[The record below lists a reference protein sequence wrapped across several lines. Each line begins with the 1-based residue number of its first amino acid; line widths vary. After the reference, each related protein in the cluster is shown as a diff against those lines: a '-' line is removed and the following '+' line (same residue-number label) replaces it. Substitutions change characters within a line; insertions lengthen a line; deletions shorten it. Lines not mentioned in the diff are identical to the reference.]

1 MSNLGL
7 TCPKRIIGCDP
18 SFAHFGLTIIDRM
31 EKTIKTFD
39 VQSTLGKQDFLNVC
53 LKSKQQ
59 VDNVIQTINDE
70 GLIILQSLD
79 TVVGMENALP
89 HAFNATSLTA
99 LDVQLFYAL
108 NPLRVALFNPTYLN
122 YIMGKHTKKDSINLA
137 MGLLSIFEK
146 HGYQHTKQAEKKLT
160 DGEAESF
167 IYACRM
173 LCRVQPLDPIS
184 KDILELQPLFAD
196 EKEKY
201 IDEFIY

>member
-1 MSNLGL
+1 MANI
-7 TCPKRIIGCDP
+7 CPKRIIGCDP
-18 SFAHFGLTIIDRM
+18 SFAHFGLTIIDRI
-31 EKTIKTFD
+31 EKNIKTFD

-53 LKSKQQ
+53 VKSKQQ
-59 VDNVIQTINDE
+59 VDNVISTINDE
-70 GLIILQSLD
+70 AKIILASLD

-108 NPLRVALFNPTYLN
+108 NPVRTAIFNPTYLN

-137 MGLLSIFEK
+137 NGLISIFEK
-146 HGYQHTKQAEKKLT
+146 HGYSHVKKADKKLT

-173 LCRVQPLDPIS
+173 LCRTQPDDEIT
-184 KDILELQPLFAD
+184 KDILALQPLFAD

-201 IDEFIY
+201 IDDFIY